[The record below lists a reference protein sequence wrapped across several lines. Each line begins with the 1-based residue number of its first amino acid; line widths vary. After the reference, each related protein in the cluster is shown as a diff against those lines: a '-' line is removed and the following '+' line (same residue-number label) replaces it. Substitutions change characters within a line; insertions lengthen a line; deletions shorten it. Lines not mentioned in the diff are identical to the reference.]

1 LEAAL
6 PAALDALVIGL
17 YVQIDDFLGPRH
29 RGPGRPPK
37 LSDAEL
43 IALAVAQVLLAMPN
57 DRQFLALASW
67 RLRHLFPLLIDQS
80 GYNRRLRRLAPEIGR
95 CISYLAFVSPSFCDH
110 VRLLDSTPVPCG
122 QSRETTRRSEF
133 AGSAGYGYCR
143 SHSRWFWGFRLYL
156 ICAGDGMPIGFEL
169 AAANLGERVVAA
181 EMLQRVPVAGHLV
194 IADKGFAGAE
204 FEDLMAQAGASFL
217 RPDRKNEPRRHGSLG
232 AVRQWIESTFWTC
245 KGQLGLERHGARTLP
260 GLGARVGLRLLA
272 LAAGIWHNHLTHQ
285 PARAFAAYGR

>member
-1 LEAAL
+1 
-6 PAALDALVIGL
+6 
-17 YVQIDDFLGPRH
+17 
-29 RGPGRPPK
+29 
-37 LSDAEL
+37 
-43 IALAVAQVLLAMPN
+43 MPN
-57 DRQFLALASW
+57 HRQFLALAGH
-67 RLRHLFPLLIDQS
+67 RLGHLFPLLIDQS
-80 GYNRRLRRLAPEIGR
+80 GYNRRLRQLAPEIGR

-156 ICAGDGMPIGFEL
+156 ICASDGMPIGWEL
-169 AAANLGERVVAA
+169 AAANIGERVVAA
-181 EMLQRVPVAGHLV
+181 ELLDRIPVAGHTV

-204 FEDLMAQAGASFL
+204 FEALMDQAGARFL
-217 RPDRKNEPRRHGSLG
+217 RPDRKNESGRHGSLG

-260 GLGARVGLRLLA
+260 DSAPA
-272 LAAGIWHNHLTHQ
+272 SACDCSHWPPASETTTSPDNQHEPSPPTAADYASTI
-285 PARAFAAYGR
+285 